1 MLCELRSVAQQVFR
15 GGGALAGS
23 VMLGSVMVMAFK
35 QWRGYSFSSGEGG
48 LDSLSSP
55 RSLEGLSGPRSVAFE
70 GGGPPAGSVPP
81 RG

>member
-55 RSLEGLSGPRSVAFE
+55 RSLEGLSGQRSVAFE